1 MKQKHY
7 FIAALLG
14 LFFGAVSAQADNV
27 SPYAFDFNET
37 ISTTAHDFKVAPG
50 WGHDVKSY
58 YDDEEY
64 ETCYVSYTYRPS
76 DGVDGSGALKI
87 GSQKLGSGWSQQSVN
102 DLLVTPLVTGASS
115 IYVKATTSNGSI
127 KFYTVTKDGAKYTRG
142 SEITL
147 DAKPTLSTDE
157 WVKVEIPEQA
167 EGAYIGIR
175 GENVLIDNFAAD
187 NADIELT
194 KAMKVDK
201 VTNLG
206 TQEPDCNAE
215 GKFTIS
221 YAVKY
226 TNVGDVTLTPGME
239 NYSLSIVNYSK
250 SNEVVSTKQLTKTLA
265 VGEQATDTLTA
276 EVDYAT
282 YPSRN
287 RYDVMENLT
296 QTTNYGQW
304 IEPVAYAPAMQV
316 RTSNG
321 RIDAGENFAYGMINE
336 PTQKEFIIRSTGAAP
351 LNVTAIDVP
360 EGFTTNVEVPFTLA
374 AHKDTT
380 FALTLGT
387 DVPGIFSGDV
397 VVKADD
403 VADFTFAVSGTVL
416 DPSKYFVPFADE
428 NVPSGMVLGESWNV
442 SQRDYTDS
450 ENPYLAAN
458 GSRGKESL
466 LITPLLKVAEGEKMS
481 VDVARANYNQSGD
494 DVFLKVYYSADRQNW
509 TLAKT
514 ISSDELSS
522 QRAVS
527 STYYYGVLKTFVIDN
542 IPAGNYYIGFGAGY
556 TCLDNIYGFERVAV
570 AHDLMATAKKLPS
583 VAVVNNKY
591 EAQLTVKNLNTEAEA
606 ADSYTVTL
614 YANGDSVA
622 AAQTS
627 DIAAGAEATFDFA
640 YTPHAA
646 GAVKVYAQ
654 LKSLTD
660 GYTLTTDTTDVTVS
674 EEKAVSELVI
684 GAESSK
690 ETNKV
695 FYFYYADNA
704 EGGLCDFI
712 YTPEML
718 TQFGLKAGDKV
729 AGVSFAGVPQSSKTM
744 QQMHQTFSYGMVDAA
759 SYEPGEGLDALTT
772 VTLNDGGNVELDEA
786 KDYISNITLPEALVW
801 DGTSAIRFYTY
812 VKSDARS
819 YGNVKYPVDANFSTF
834 NYKSGTGSSWSNSST
849 PVVTLSIQKEP
860 TAITGV
866 VKSGDAPVAD
876 ATVTLTSDDVIYTG
890 KTNEEG
896 AYDVPVIQTEK
907 TYTLTVTADGYV
919 PYTEEGISLAD
930 SVVRNIT
937 LKKTTATVEGT
948 VVYRNAGVA
957 GATVS
962 LTSGELNYTA
972 TTTDE
977 GAFSVADVKAG
988 VKYEVKVAA
997 DKFNSYADSV
1007 FVEDDI
1013 TLAAIELS
1021 KPDVKVYGQ
1030 VKWGDTPLEGV
1041 LVEYTTV
1048 DNVKDSVFTD
1058 AEGKYEFADLKA
1070 DSAYAICAVDT
1081 TGEFSLSDTVSVNTD
1096 VDAEQNFTLAIKP
1109 ITITIDKTGYTTF
1122 SYKRALNFAE
1132 LPDLKAYAVTGITDN
1147 YTDLSEVSEAPANT
1161 GVLLQA
1167 AAGTYTLTP
1176 VETAAAVENNLLV
1189 ATTDAAFT
1197 ISADSVGKAWA
1208 LTDNADTQYFTST
1221 EGTVV
1226 PQGAA
1231 YLQYESDATI
1241 IFLSQAA
1248 AGIRGID
1255 ASAANGLV
1263 DYSKPMYNLAG
1274 QKVGKNFKGVVIQNG
1289 KKIIVK

>member
-37 ISTTAHDFKVAPG
+37 ISTTAHDFKAAPG
-50 WGHDVKSY
+50 WGHVVHSY

-64 ETCYVSYTYRPS
+64 ETVYVSYTYCPT
-76 DGVDGSGALKI
+76 DGIDGTGALKI
-87 GSQKLGSGWSQQSVN
+87 GSQKLGSGWSQQAVN
-102 DLLVTPLVTGASS
+102 DMLVTPLVTGASS
-115 IYVKATTSNGSI
+115 IYVKQTSSNGSI

-142 SEITL
+142 SEIELEAT
-147 DAKPTLSTDE
+147 PELSADD
-157 WVKVEIPEQA
+157 WVKVEIPAQA

-175 GENVLIDNFAAD
+175 GENVLVDNFAAD

-206 TQEPDCNAE
+206 TSEPDCNAD

-239 NYSLSIVNYSK
+239 NYSLSIVNYSH
-250 SNEVVSTKQLTKTLA
+250 SNAVVATMPVAKTLA
-265 VGEQATDTLTA
+265 VGEQTTDTLTA

-296 QTTNYGQW
+296 QTTNYGTW
-304 IEPVAYAPAMQV
+304 LEPVAYAPGMQV
-316 RTSNG
+316 RSSNG
-321 RIDAGENFAYGMINE
+321 RIDAGESFAYGMINE
-336 PTQKEFIIRSTGAAP
+336 PAQKEFVIRSTGAAP

-360 EGFTTNVEVPFTLA
+360 QGFTTNVETPFTVA

-380 FALTLGT
+380 FVLTLSADT
-387 DVPGIFSGDV
+387 PGIFAGDV
-397 VVKADD
+397 VVKGEGVDD
-403 VADFTFAVSGTVL
+403 FSFAVSGTVL
-416 DPSKYFVPFADE
+416 DPTKYFEPFATED
-428 NVPSGMVLGESWNV
+428 VPTGMVLGDSWKV
-442 SQRDYTDS
+442 SARDYSGND
-450 ENPYLAAN
+450 NPYLASN
-458 GSRGKESL
+458 GTRGQETL
-466 LITPLLKVAEGEKMS
+466 LITPLLKVAEGEKMT
-481 VDVARANYNQSGD
+481 VDVARSNYYQDGD
-494 DVFLKVYYSADRQNW
+494 DVFLKVYYSTDRQNW

-527 STYYYGVLKTFVIDN
+527 STYYYGVLKTFVVDN

-556 TCLDNIYGFERVAV
+556 TCVDNIYGFERVAV
-570 AHDLMATAKKLPS
+570 AHDLMTTAKKLPS

-606 ADSYTVTL
+606 ADSYAVAL
-614 YANGDSVA
+614 YVDGDSVA

-627 DIAAGAEATFDFA
+627 DIAAGAEASFDLA

-646 GAVKVYAQ
+646 GTVKVYAQ
-654 LKSLTD
+654 LKNLTD
-660 GYTLTTDTTDVTVS
+660 GYTLTTDTVDVTVS
-674 EEKAVSELVI
+674 EEKAVSELVV

-718 TQFGLKAGDKV
+718 TQFGLKAGDKI

-744 QQMHQTFSYGMVDAA
+744 QQMHQTFSYGMVDAD
-759 SYEPGEGLDALTT
+759 SYVAGEGLDALTT
-772 VTLNDGGNVELDEA
+772 VTLNDGGNVELDET
-786 KDYISNITLPEALVW
+786 KDYVSNITLPEALVW

-819 YGNVKYPVDANFSTF
+819 YGNVKYPVDANYSTF
-834 NYKSGTGSSWSNSST
+834 NYKSGTGSSWSTSTT
-849 PVVTLSIQKEP
+849 PVVTFSIQKEP

-866 VKSGDAPVAD
+866 VKSGDTPVAD
-876 ATVTLTSDDVIYTG
+876 AAVTLTSDDVIYSG
-890 KTNEEG
+890 KTNAEG

-937 LKKTTATVEGT
+937 LKKTTATVEGA

-962 LTSGELNYTA
+962 LTSGELSYTA

-1007 FVEDDI
+1007 FVEADV
-1013 TLAAIELS
+1013 TLDPIELS
-1021 KPDVKVYGQ
+1021 KPDVQVYGQ
-1030 VKWGDTPLEGV
+1030 VKWGATPLEGV
-1041 LVEYTTV
+1041 LVEYTTA

-1058 AEGKYEFADLKA
+1058 AEGKYAFADLKA
-1070 DSAYAICAVDT
+1070 DSAYTICAVDT
-1081 TGEFSLSDTVSVNTD
+1081 TGEFNLSDTVSVNTD
-1096 VDAEQNFTLAIKP
+1096 VDAEQNFSLTIKP
-1109 ITITIDKTGYTTF
+1109 ITITIDETGYTTF

-1132 LPDLKAYAVTGITDN
+1132 LTDLKAYAVTGITDN
-1147 YTDLSEVSEAPANT
+1147 YTNLAEVAEAPAHT
-1161 GVLLQA
+1161 GVLLQG

-1197 ISADSVGKAWA
+1197 ISADSVGKAWT
-1208 LTDNADTQYFTST
+1208 LTNDEYNTYFTSV

-1226 PQGAA
+1226 PQGGA
-1231 YLQYESDATI
+1231 YLEYESAAPA

-1248 AGIRGID
+1248 AGIHGVSTP
-1255 ASAANGLV
+1255 AQGVV
-1263 DYSKPMYNLAG
+1263 DYSKPVFNLAG
-1274 QKVGKNFKGVVIQNG
+1274 QQVGKTYKGVVIQNG